1 MTDARAG
8 PIRVLHIMNSIGLG
22 GLENGVSMLVRHS
35 SGAFRHEVLSFHR
48 FEEGDPIGRNVPFPP
63 GTRLHLLRRGT
74 VGSLRFLWRMSRMLR
89 SIAPDVIHA
98 RNWAGIDGVLA
109 ARLAGQRRVVMG
121 EHGWSPDDPQG
132 LDPWRRR
139 VRRFASRSVCEY
151 TCVSQDIATWLQ
163 ETIGIRKPITQIYNG
178 VDTARFQPGGARERV
193 REALG
198 IGPATFLVGSV
209 GRLDPIKDYG
219 TLVRAVESLPSPGRD
234 VQLRIAGY
242 GSEES
247 ALRAACTNRSRL
259 LGVRTDAPDLLR
271 AFDLFVLPSIN
282 EGISNTILEAMASG
296 LPVVATRVGG
306 SPEIVQPGVTGAL
319 VEPCDVDAMRDA
331 IALYVADPERCAR
344 EGAAARRIALER
356 FSIARMVA
364 EYEAV
369 WARVHASGRRPG

>member
-1 MTDARAG
+1 MTDAGAG
-8 PIRVLHIMNSIGLG
+8 PIRVLHVMNSIGLG
-22 GLENGVSMLVRHS
+22 GLENGVANLVRHS
-35 SGAFRHEVLSFHR
+35 SGGFRHEVLSFHR
-48 FEEGDPIGRNVPFPP
+48 FEEGDPIGRNASFPA
-63 GTRLHLLRRGT
+63 GTPLQLLWRGS
-74 VGSLRFLWRMSRMLR
+74 VSSLRFLWRVSRLLKR
-89 SIAPDVIHA
+89 LAPDVIHA

-109 ARLAGQRRVVMG
+109 ARLAGQRQVVMG

-132 LDPWRRR
+132 LDPWRGR
-139 VRRFASRSVCEY
+139 VRRFASRYVCEY
-151 TCVSQDIATWLQ
+151 TCVSRDIVTWLRQ
-163 ETIGIRKPITQIYNG
+163 QIGIRKPITQIYNG
-178 VDTARFQPGGARERV
+178 VDTDRFQPGGARERIR
-193 REALG
+193 RELG
-198 IGPATFLVGSV
+198 VGPEDFLVGSV

-219 TLVRAVESLPSPGRD
+219 TLIRAVQSLPSLGRE

-242 GSEES
+242 GSEET
-247 ALRAACTNRSRL
+247 ALRALCTDPSSL

-306 SPEIVQPGVTGAL
+306 TPEIVQPGVTGTL
-319 VEPCDVDAMRDA
+319 VEPSAVDPLRAA
-331 IALYVADPERCAR
+331 IAGYIQDPERCAR

-369 WARVHASGRRPG
+369 WARVHAAGRGSR